1 MEIEGFNN
9 YTISEDGKVWS
20 KKRKKYLKGSKNN
33 YGYLRVI
40 LSKDGKQ
47 KSFSIHRLIALAYID
62 NPENKETVD
71 HIDRD
76 ILNNNVNNLRWATM
90 EEQNRNRSVF
100 SNTGFKYIS
109 ITNINSYK
117 YYRVYKTKIFD
128 YKLSC
133 NKWTL
138 EEAVEIRDCLCR
150 KHNVPVLEWID

>member
-117 YYRVYKTKIFD
+117 YYRV
-128 YKLSC
+128 
-133 NKWTL
+133 
-138 EEAVEIRDCLCR
+138 
-150 KHNVPVLEWID
+150 